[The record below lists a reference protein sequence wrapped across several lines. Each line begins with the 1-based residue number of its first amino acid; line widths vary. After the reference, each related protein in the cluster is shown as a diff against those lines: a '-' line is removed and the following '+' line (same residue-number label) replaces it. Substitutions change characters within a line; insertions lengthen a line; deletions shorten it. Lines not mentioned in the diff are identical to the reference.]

1 MGERGTNVS
10 GGQKARMGLARALY
24 SNRDI
29 YLFDDIISAVDVH
42 VGNFIVRETVL
53 NYLQD
58 KTRVMVTHAI
68 MYAKYADYIVVM
80 KKGEVV
86 EKGTYEQVRDSPYFK
101 EIELLESKQAP
112 MNDGQAI
119 K

>member
-1 MGERGTNVS
+1 MQEGEKTIVGERGTNVS

-68 MYAKYADYIVVM
+68 VYAKYADYIVVM

-101 EIELLESKQAP
+101 EI
-112 MNDGQAI
+112 
-119 K
+119 

>member
-1 MGERGTNVS
+1 MKNLPDKEKTMVGEKGINVS
-10 GGQKARMGLARALY
+10 GGQKARLNLARALY

-101 EIELLESKQAP
+101 EV
-112 MNDGQAI
+112 
-119 K
+119 

>member
-1 MGERGTNVS
+1 MKNLPDKEKTMVGEKGINVS
-10 GGQKARMGLARALY
+10 GGQKARLNLARALY

-86 EKGTYEQVRDSPYFK
+86 EKGTY
-101 EIELLESKQAP
+101 
-112 MNDGQAI
+112 
-119 K
+119 